1 MLGWLLIR
9 YRRVRHRRSFTFAF
23 LLGALLFCIAGNS
36 ATFLY
41 FDGAANPNLTLGDA
55 VWYSVISV
63 TTIGYGDLSASSL
76 GARVGTVVFIV
87 VLGLSTFTLFFGMLI
102 DWATEL
108 AVRGQFGMAKIHAEN
123 HIIIV
128 NYPGTPRV
136 RQLIDELRSDSGH
149 REREIVLVAE
159 TLEKLPFALE
169 RVSFVRGSPLQAE
182 TYERASVGSASLA
195 LVLATSYEDTT
206 SDAIVAS
213 AISVINELNR
223 DLHVVAECLDERH
236 RTLFRAVHCNAV
248 VPGMRI
254 IGNLLSQEISD
265 PGIARMIDVITSN
278 REGDTLYST
287 RVEQRMSDDSYR
299 DLAKRLLD
307 RDVNV
312 LCVNRGEDSHTQYA
326 RLRPEQG
333 DIVIYVARR
342 RLAWAE
348 LSDTV

>member
-1 MLGWLLIR
+1 MLGWLLVR
-9 YRRVRHRRSFTFAF
+9 YRRLRHRRSFTLTF
-23 LLGALLFCIAGNS
+23 LLGSLLFCIAGNS
-36 ATFLY
+36 VTFLY
-41 FDGAANPNLTLGDA
+41 FDGPADPDLTFGDA
-55 VWYSVISV
+55 LWYSVISI
-63 TTIGYGDLSASSL
+63 TTIGYGDLSASSV

-102 DWATEL
+102 DLVTEL
-108 AVRGQFGMAKIHAEN
+108 AVRGQFGMAKVHAED

-136 RQLIDELRSDSGH
+136 RQLIDELRSDTAH
-149 REREIVLVAE
+149 REREVVVVAE
-159 TLEKLPFALE
+159 ALEKLPFALE
-169 RVSFVRGSPLQAE
+169 RVSFVRGSPLQAD
-182 TYERASVGSASLA
+182 TYERASIASASLT

-213 AISVINELNR
+213 SISVINELNST
-223 DLHVVAECLDERH
+223 LHVVAECLDERH
-236 RTLFRAVHCNAV
+236 RMLFRAVRCNAV

-265 PGIARMIDVITSN
+265 PGVARMIDVITSN

-287 RVEQRMSDDSYR
+287 VVDELPPDDTYC

-312 LCVNRGEDSHTQYA
+312 LCVNRGEESHTQYSQ
-326 RLRPEQG
+326 LRPERG
-333 DIVIYVARR
+333 DIVIFVAGG
-342 RLAWAE
+342 RLAWAD
-348 LSDTV
+348 LRHI